1 VKRLFFNLFYFLF
14 EITMANNDWKDR
26 LGVVF
31 STNPDYQ
38 YASDDVQEQST
49 LPKNEQRLRV
59 AIEKNGRG
67 GKVVTIVR
75 GFVGTE
81 EDMKTLGKFLKTK
94 CGVGGSVKDDEIIVQ
109 GNLKEKV
116 IGLLKADGYS
126 NVK

>member
-1 VKRLFFNLFYFLF
+1 
-14 EITMANNDWKDR
+14 MANNDWKDR

-116 IGLLKADGYS
+116 IGLLKADGYI

>member
-1 VKRLFFNLFYFLF
+1 
-14 EITMANNDWKDR
+14 MAHNDWKDR

-38 YASDDVQEQST
+38 YGSDDVQEQET

-75 GFVGTE
+75 GFIGSE
-81 EDMKTLGKFLKTK
+81 DDMKSLGKFLKTK
-94 CGVGGSVKDDEIIVQ
+94 CGVGGSVKDEEIIIQ
-109 GNLKEKV
+109 GNLRDKV
-116 IGLLKADGYS
+116 IALLKADGY
-126 NVK
+126 NNTK